1 MKAFVSKTG
10 IWLLLLLS
18 RAPMWALFL
27 ISDVLYI
34 VIYKLS
40 KYRTAVVRK
49 NLSLSFPEMNA
60 GALLK
65 TERAYYRYLSDLVM
79 ETVKGFT
86 AGESFFRKRISY
98 TNQALLQDLYER
110 KQSAVVVMGHS
121 GNWEWVCRSAPFY
134 MKNRVVV
141 AYKPLTDKYFDKL
154 MYDVRTEFGVVQVPM
169 AQIGRYILTE
179 KEPFL
184 LILLSDQ
191 SPSDLAGCH
200 WCRFMN
206 QDTAVLT
213 GVEKLALKFNL
224 PIVYGDVK
232 RKERG
237 YYHCHFQYLL
247 EVAKSRPEPGQ
258 ITELHTGFLEQMI
271 REQPET
277 WLWSHKRWKL
287 KRND

>member
-1 MKAFVSKTG
+1 MKAVISKSG
-10 IWLLLLLS
+10 IWLLMCLS
-18 RAPMWALFL
+18 HVPMSVLFL
-27 ISDVLYI
+27 VSDVLYI

-40 KYRTAVVRK
+40 KYRINVVRN
-49 NLSLSFPEMNA
+49 NLKLSFPEM
-60 GALLK
+60 GPEALLN
-65 TERAYYRYLSDLVM
+65 TEKSYYRYLADLVM

-86 AGESFFRKRISY
+86 ADEKFFRKRISY
-98 TNQALLQDLYER
+98 TNQALLQDLHDR
-110 KQSAVVVMGHS
+110 KKSAVVVMGHS
-121 GNWEWVCRSAPFY
+121 GNWEWVCRSSPFF
-134 MKNRVVV
+134 MANRVVV

-200 WCRFMN
+200 WTRFMN

-224 PIVYGDVK
+224 PVVYGDVK
-232 RKERG
+232 RTKRG
-237 YYHCHFQYLL
+237 FYHCHFQYLL
-247 EVAKSRPEPGQ
+247 EEAKTCPEPGK

-271 REQPET
+271 RAQPET

-287 KRND
+287 KRN